1 MVPTVERVDNRQ
13 DYGEARRVAIGRID
27 GIFLTV
33 VYTDCMASDGLPG
46 RRIISA
52 RVSKRRERQ
61 IHKEAYPEI

>member
-1 MVPTVERVDNRQ
+1 
-13 DYGEARRVAIGRID
+13 VAIGRIE

-33 VYTDCMASDGLPG
+33 VYTDRMASDGLPE

-61 IHKEAYPEI
+61 IHKEAYSEI